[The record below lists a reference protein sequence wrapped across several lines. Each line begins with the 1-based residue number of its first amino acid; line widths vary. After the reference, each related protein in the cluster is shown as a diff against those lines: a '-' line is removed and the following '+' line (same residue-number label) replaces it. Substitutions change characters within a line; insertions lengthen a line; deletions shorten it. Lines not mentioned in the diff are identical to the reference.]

1 MAVRRDGAGPETEA
15 AAVRNK
21 RTLVLDAA
29 AEIFLDKGFDQ
40 TSMEA
45 VAARAG
51 VSKATVYAHYRDKAG
66 LFEAVIERGAT
77 ALNVNLDRT
86 LLDSASPPEEKL
98 VQVVSALLEATT
110 RANFMA
116 MLRVLLTE
124 RTRRPDLMRSLRS
137 NGVPYSV
144 GVVAS
149 ILADDAARHGYAL
162 VDPSAHASLL
172 IRMAAGSLQ
181 LDALV
186 NPGFRPDM
194 KLLESHARWVT
205 QAFLRGIRPRAG
217 DEGPPRSA
225 PPAGYVYP
233 WPVL

>member
-1 MAVRRDGAGPETEA
+1 MAVRRDGAGSAAEA
-15 AAVRNK
+15 ARDK
-21 RTLVLDAA
+21 RTLILDAA

-51 VSKATVYAHYRDKAG
+51 VSKATVYAHYRDKSG
-66 LFEAVIERGAT
+66 LFEAVIERGAST
-77 ALNVNLDRT
+77 LNVNLDRT
-86 LLDSASPPEEKL
+86 LVDSTSMPEEKL

-124 RTRRPDLMRSLRS
+124 RTRRPELMRSLRGS
-137 NGVPYSV
+137 GMPYSV

-186 NPGFRPDM
+186 NPGFRPDA

-205 QAFLRGIRPRAG
+205 QAFLQGIRPRVG
-217 DEGPPRSA
+217 DDGPARSA
-225 PPAGYVYP
+225 PPAGYAYP